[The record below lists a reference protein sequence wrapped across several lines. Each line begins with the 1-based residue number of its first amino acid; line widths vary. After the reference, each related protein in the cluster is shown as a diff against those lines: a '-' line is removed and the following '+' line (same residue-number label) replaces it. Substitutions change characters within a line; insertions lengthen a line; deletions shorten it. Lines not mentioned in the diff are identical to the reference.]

1 MEVLPGHGPYTLE
14 RESMLIPELP
24 TPREDAVPAAP
35 GSEEEP
41 RVDSGNMAAPADSPT
56 VHRGSSSSARRRAL
70 SPTSAISAPP
80 SLPVPD
86 ELVDTFLIEEAIG
99 VGGMGAVFRAL
110 DTKLDR
116 QVALKLLPPD
126 QAGDSEIV
134 PRFYQEGR
142 SAAQLDHE
150 NIARVYSIGQD
161 GPYHY
166 IAFEYIEGVT
176 VRQKV
181 ETSGALPVALA
192 VDITLQ
198 ISYALVHASMRGVV
212 HRDIKPSNIII
223 TPSGRAKLVDMGL
236 ARRFERGGDHG
247 LTQSGM
253 TLGTFDYISPEQA
266 RDPRDVDVRSDLYS
280 LGCTLFHMTT
290 GRPPFPG
297 GTVLQKLIQHQEEAP
312 ADVRTLNPAVPVELA
327 LIITRLMAKDRD
339 RRYQTPEH
347 LVRELLGVAGRVGL
361 ATASP
366 PMLPWHEAGH
376 GPVWERHLV
385 WMVPVVG
392 FVMVVLGLA
401 WWGRE
406 PSSSVNSAQRS
417 NEVRGSELNVV
428 TGPAA
433 SGSPTL
439 AAGGIVPEPPS
450 PAPAYLR
457 NIPVSS
463 NEDLLEILAAAP
475 RRSVIVLSDDGP
487 YRLGGR
493 TWSSRPP
500 ATMSN
505 PDLVIKAE
513 PGVRPLIK
521 FADDASST
529 DQPLTSLL
537 QFIGGH
543 VTIEGLK
550 FEMDAVL
557 PEERV
562 TAIRT
567 EDTELTVRGCSFRR
581 TSSMEGKNVA
591 AIHVRTIRPAAAA
604 GDRPPAVL
612 ADSCHFDGGQTGI
625 LAEGPIDVVLRDCT
639 MGPGQPSVWFDNAR
653 SKVPIVGELRL
664 LHSSVMIGSAPVFRF
679 DGTLARVWID
689 DSVVAP
695 AGRAPATLV
704 MVDNSRNLTWRGRSN
719 LYSGIG
725 VYLAYSG
732 QDDRMEPIT
741 DFARWSES
749 PTELREAGSVL
760 KAPAVWDAAD
770 PAQALL
776 AETDNPTRIFLLNST
791 ITSRS
796 DIGAQKGPFGSILKN
811 VRIAKR
817 SRPDDSVV
825 GTPLEAPHEPIAR
838 QTSEPAESKDL
849 KVATNDPMPVNPAQA
864 VVPDTTPAPDNLATM
879 PPMPT
884 AAETEQSS
892 RVTSSTTPGA
902 GSATTAEQPFP
913 TDVASA
919 LREPGDPA
927 RSNRERRPAFEDE
940 DAIRSAEQFT
950 TMFNRLGRQGGT
962 LRFAAGAD
970 LDIPAI
976 LIEGP
981 GRYQFV
987 GVPGSRR
994 PRLRFRAALDPRRA
1008 TADWTV
1014 MLSLRS
1020 GSLHLQGVDLV
1031 VPDQETPR
1039 ADKLAIAG
1047 LLPGTELTMTDCTLT
1062 LAANRPGAALFVVQ
1076 PQIAA
1081 RNAQPADGASGP
1093 SAVIRIRDSLLRC
1106 GGEGATVATGRK
1118 VDMQLT
1124 NVLVSTEGSLVHAVG
1139 EARAGRADSP
1149 SVKVRLDQVTALV
1162 KGGLVHLEGTKNPDE
1177 PELPFTAIEA
1187 ENSILSTANRDVPLF
1202 RLDRNDQGDDFIDRI
1217 HWAGRKVAYDRIQ
1230 TYRRDEVHQTAVAP
1244 KIYNRANWSTAFLPT
1259 DESPILGDVKFLR
1272 ETDPSQVAWKIDR
1285 DDFRLAPGKLLA
1297 ATGPDLSRIPAAPP
1311 EGEL

>member
-1 MEVLPGHGPYTLE
+1 
-14 RESMLIPELP
+14 MLIPELP
-24 TPREDAVPAAP
+24 TPCEDALPAAP
-35 GSEEEP
+35 GSEVEA
-41 RVDSGNMAAPADSPT
+41 RNDLGNVAAPDDSPT
-56 VHRGSSSSARRRAL
+56 VHRGSSSSARRRSLNPIA
-70 SPTSAISAPP
+70 AVAAPA
-80 SLPVPD
+80 SLPVAGD
-86 ELVDTFLIEEAIG
+86 LVDTFLIEEAIG
-99 VGGMGAVFRAL
+99 VGGMGAVFRSI

-181 ETSGALPVALA
+181 ETSGALSVASA

-198 ISYALVHASMRGVV
+198 IAYALVHAAMRGVV

-223 TPSGRAKLVDMGL
+223 TPAGRAKLVDMGL
-236 ARRFERGGDHG
+236 ARRFERGGDPG

-280 LGCTLFHMTT
+280 LGCTLFHMLT

-312 ADVRTLNPAVPVELA
+312 ADVRTLNPEVPVELA
-327 LIITRLMAKDRD
+327 VIITRLMAKDRD

-347 LVRELLGVAGRVGL
+347 LVRELLSVAGRVGL
-361 ATASP
+361 ATASH
-366 PMLPWHEAGH
+366 PMPPWHEAGH
-376 GPVWERHLV
+376 RPLWERHLA
-385 WMVPVVG
+385 WMVPVAG
-392 FVMVVLGLA
+392 FVIVVLGLA

-406 PSSSVNSAQRS
+406 PSAIVDSGQGPSGPRL
-417 NEVRGSELNVV
+417 SELNVV
-428 TGPAA
+428 AGPAA
-433 SGSPTL
+433 GGSPSL
-439 AAGGIVPEPPS
+439 AAGGTPAEPLN

-500 ATMSN
+500 APLSN

-513 PGVRPLIK
+513 PGVRPLLK
-521 FADDASST
+521 FADDATST
-529 DQPLTSLL
+529 DQPISSLL
-537 QFIGGH
+537 QFIGGR

-557 PEERV
+557 PEELV

-581 TSSMEGKNVA
+581 TSSREGKNVA
-591 AIHVRTIRPAAAA
+591 AIQVRTIRQPAAA

-625 LAEGPIDVVLRDCT
+625 LGEGPVDVVLRDCT
-639 MGPGQPSVWFDNAR
+639 MGPGQPSVWFDNVR
-653 SKVPIVGELRL
+653 SHVPVVSELRL
-664 LHSSVMIGSAPVFRF
+664 MHSSVMAGSAPAFRF
-679 DGTLARVWID
+679 DGTLARVWVD
-689 DSVVAP
+689 DSVIAP
-695 AGRAPATLV
+695 AGGSAATV
-704 MVDNSRNLTWRGRSN
+704 VIIDNSRNLTWRGRSN
-719 LYSGIG
+719 LYAGIG
-725 VYLAYSG
+725 VYLTYSG
-732 QDDRMEPIT
+732 RDERLEPTT
-741 DFARWSES
+741 DFARWSEG
-749 PTELREAGSVL
+749 PNELREAGSIVN
-760 KAPAVWDAAD
+760 ASSAWDAAD

-776 AETDNPTRIFLLNST
+776 AETDNPTRVFLLSST

-796 DIGAQKGPFGSILKN
+796 DIGARQGPFGSVLKN
-811 VRIAKR
+811 VRLAKR
-817 SRPDDSVV
+817 SRPNDSAVS
-825 GTPLEAPHEPIAR
+825 TPLEAAQEPIAR
-838 QTSEPAESKDL
+838 RTPDAAESKDL
-849 KVATNDPMPVNPAQA
+849 RVAANDPMPVIPAQVA
-864 VVPDTTPAPDNLATM
+864 DTETPPPPDNLGTM
-879 PPMPT
+879 PPMST
-884 AAETEQSS
+884 AAEAEQSS
-892 RVTSSTTPGA
+892 TGASSPTPGA
-902 GSATTAEQPFP
+902 GTATTTEQPSP
-913 TDVASA
+913 TAVAAVS
-919 LREPGDPA
+919 RDPGDAA

-950 TMFNRLGRQGGT
+950 IMFNRLGRQGGT

-970 LDIPAI
+970 LDIPPI
-976 LIEGP
+976 LIEGS

-994 PRLRFRAALDPRRA
+994 PRLRFRAAQDLRRA
-1008 TADWTV
+1008 PADWTV

-1020 GSLHLQGVDLV
+1020 GSLHLQGIDLV

-1039 ADKLAIAG
+1039 ADKLATAG

-1062 LAANRPGAALFVVQ
+1062 LAANRPGATLFAVQ
-1076 PQIAA
+1076 PQVVARIA
-1081 RNAQPADGASGP
+1081 QLADGASGP
-1093 SAVIRIRDSLLRC
+1093 SAVIRIRDSLLRS
-1106 GGEGATVATGRK
+1106 GGEGTTVATGRK
-1118 VDMQLT
+1118 VDIQLT

-1139 EARAGRADSP
+1139 EARPGRADSP
-1149 SVKVRLDQVTALV
+1149 TVKVRLDQVTALV
-1162 KGGLVHLEGTKNPDE
+1162 KGGLIHLDGTKNPDE
-1177 PELPFTAIEA
+1177 PELPFAAIEA

-1202 RLDRNDQGDDFIDRI
+1202 RLDRNDQGDDLIDKI

-1230 TYRRDEVHQTAVAP
+1230 TYRVDEIHQTAVAP
-1244 KIYNRANWSTAFLPT
+1244 KIYNRTSWSTAFLPT
-1259 DESPILGDVKFLR
+1259 DESPILGVVKFLR
-1272 ETDPSQVAWKIDR
+1272 EADPSRAAWKIDR
-1285 DDFRLAPGKLLA
+1285 DDFRLSPGSPIA
-1297 ATGPDLSRIPAAPP
+1297 ATGPDLGRIPAAPP
-1311 EGEL
+1311 ESEL